1 MYFIIK
7 KEHPAIMTTSM
18 IDFTNVSR
26 FNCNPTFSRKPLPHI
41 RKLRKIINIEPIE
54 EYSQSPKK
62 EYEKS
67 TYIKIRSVN
76 KSGFLSLRII
86 GVMC

>member
-1 MYFIIK
+1 MYFIIN
-7 KEHPAIMTTSM
+7 KEHPAIRTTSM
-18 IDFTNVSR
+18 IDFTIVSR

-41 RKLRKIINIEPIE
+41 RKLRKIINIVPIE

-67 TYIKIRSVN
+67 TYIKKRSVN
-76 KSGFLSLRII
+76 KSGILSLRII